1 MSLFGKLKEKLSGV
15 RQRWSSGIMSVF
27 GRRIDEDFWLELED
41 VLIAGDVGI
50 DTTDSLLKEMK
61 SFYSKERCDGK
72 ALLAHF
78 REILVKRLKS
88 VPRMGDPL
96 KCGES
101 GLSVILMVGV
111 NGSGKTT
118 TTGKLA
124 HLYKENGKKVL
135 VAAADT
141 FRAAAIDQLQVWGE
155 RAGIRVI
162 AQKQGSDPAAVVYD
176 AITAAKSSGADVLIV
191 DTAGRLQSKHNLMEE
206 LGKICRIVQREVPAE
221 NTESII
227 VLDSVIGQNAFRQAE
242 LFNEVADLTGVI
254 LAKYDNTAKG
264 GIVISIADRLQLPIR
279 YIGLG
284 EKAEDL
290 KLFDPEDFVDAL
302 FGDFGTEDTLE
313 A

>member
-27 GRRIDEDFWLELED
+27 GQRIDEDFWLELED

-61 SFYSKERCDGK
+61 SFYSRERCDGK

-88 VPRMGDPL
+88 VPRMGAPL

>member
-1 MSLFGKLKEKLSGV
+1 
-15 RQRWSSGIMSVF
+15 MSVF
-27 GRRIDEDFWLELED
+27 GQRIDEDFWLELED

-61 SFYSKERCDGK
+61 SFYSRERCDGK

-88 VPRMGDPL
+88 VPRMGAPL

>member
-1 MSLFGKLKEKLSGV
+1 
-15 RQRWSSGIMSVF
+15 MSVF

-61 SFYSKERCDGK
+61 SFYSRERCDGK

-88 VPRMGDPL
+88 VPRMGSPL

-124 HLYKENGKKVL
+124 HLYKENGKKVR